1 MKPWDTGYPGGIAH
15 AFAINC
21 FSFKDSLGGHKH
33 QHQSSKLLSTWIR
46 RKVHQQEPIYLLQQT
61 ASTANITWT
70 DPSCFVC
77 LHHHN
82 LWDEGFDEQAF
93 SKL

>member
-1 MKPWDTGYPGGIAH
+1 MHLQLVA
-15 AFAINC
+15 C
-21 FSFKDSLGGHKH
+21 FKGSLGGH
-33 QHQSSKLLSTWIR
+33 SSELLSTWIR
-46 RKVHQQEPIYLLQQT
+46 RKVHQQEPIYLLQQ
-61 ASTANITWT
+61 TANITWT

>member
-1 MKPWDTGYPGGIAH
+1 MKPLDTGSQVGLHMHLQLVA
-15 AFAINC
+15 
-21 FSFKDSLGGHKH
+21 SFKGSLGGHNYQYH
-33 QHQSSKLLSTWIR
+33 SSELLSTWIR
-46 RKVHQQEPIYLLQQT
+46 RKVHQQEPIYLLQQA
-61 ASTANITWT
+61 ASTAHITWT

-82 LWDEGFDEQAF
+82 LWDEWFDEQAF